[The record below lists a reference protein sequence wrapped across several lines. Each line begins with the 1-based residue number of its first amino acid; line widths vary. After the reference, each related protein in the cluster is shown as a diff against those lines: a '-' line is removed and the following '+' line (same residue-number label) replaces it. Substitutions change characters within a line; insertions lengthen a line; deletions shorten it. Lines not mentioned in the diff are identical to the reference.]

1 MLTLS
6 GLVGG
11 RPTQMVYPMVGSAHS
26 TAVVVGAGDLQDGV
40 LALTVAMAAYAAL
53 NVVLVVLCLGAPIV
67 RATASLALSTSST
80 GFAGGPALLGS
91 LSITASRRMGS
102 GGGGVCSR
110 VAARNCRLW
119 LPLVDL
125 GLPFC
130 FLAITG
136 HARLRFPALPLRPP
150 TLGDLRA

>member
-1 MLTLS
+1 MATMLTLS
-6 GLVGG
+6 EPVRG
-11 RPTQMVYPMVGSAHS
+11 RLTQMVCPMAGSADS
-26 TAVVVGAGDLQDGV
+26 TAVVIGAGDLQDGA

-53 NVVLVVLCLGAPIV
+53 NVVLVVLCLGGPIV

-80 GFAGGPALLGS
+80 GFVGRPALLGS
-91 LSITASRRMGS
+91 LSITASRRTAS
-102 GGGGVCSR
+102 GVDGVCSR
-110 VAARNCRLW
+110 VAARDCR
-119 LPLVDL
+119 L

-136 HARLRFPALPLRPP
+136 HARLLFPALPFRPP